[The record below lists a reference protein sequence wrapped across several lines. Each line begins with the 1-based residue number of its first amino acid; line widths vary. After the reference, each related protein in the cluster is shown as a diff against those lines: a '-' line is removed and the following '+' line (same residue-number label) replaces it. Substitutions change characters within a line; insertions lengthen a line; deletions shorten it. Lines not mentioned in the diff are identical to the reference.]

1 MPRGLRSTSL
11 FAVAIALLASGCGGG
26 GDKSSEPGPPPP
38 VPTKLA
44 DGTTP
49 APMPDAVRRFRGKK
63 VIQAKEVPGL
73 GGQLSCPPPRELAD
87 RVTVI
92 SSFISTDGLA
102 VGYGVNGANQLFSC
116 DAVFIDGHW
125 RSCATKLLE
134 LSALTPQEVTKE
146 AEASVCSDPPPER
159 GFVWAVVPSQNA
171 AWALVDHRSFWVA
184 YFVFNEPV
192 VRISATEGL
201 DDSSQATIAFV
212 DQNGRVVSDQRL
224 EDGKVKPGQAA
235 SS

>member
-1 MPRGLRSTSL
+1 MRRALPAACLTALAAG
-11 FAVAIALLASGCGGG
+11 LLAAGCSG

-73 GGQLSCPPPRELAD
+73 GGQLSCPPARELAD

-92 SSFISTDGLA
+92 SSFISTDGLG
-102 VGYGVNGANQLFSC
+102 VGYGVNGANQLYSC
-116 DAVFIDGHW
+116 DAVFVDGHW
-125 RSCATKLLE
+125 KPCASKLLE
-134 LSALTPQEVTKE
+134 LSALSPQEVTKE

-159 GFVWAVVPSQNA
+159 GFVWAVVPSQNT
-171 AWALVDHRSFWVA
+171 AWALVDHRSYWDG
-184 YFVFNEPV
+184 YFVFNKPV
-192 VRISATEGL
+192 LRITSIEGL
-201 DDSSQATIAFV
+201 DDSSQASIVFV
-212 DQNGRVVSDQRL
+212 DQRGRVVSDQHL
-224 EDGKVKPGQAA
+224 ENGKVVSGQA
-235 SS
+235 SSD